1 VHTREKGGI
10 RRQPLQEDYND
21 ETTSAKAACSLAGDE
36 EGARYKDSYPVT
48 PAVSLSR
55 GVG

>member
-1 VHTREKGGI
+1 MHTREKGGI